1 MVAYHRL
8 TIALAKTEMKLT
20 MGTAM
25 RSAALVPRHSAIGP
39 SLRAM
44 VRINEIVDGCG
55 GGGGGG
61 FAAAAAAPLPPLT
74 AHSSGT
80 GQARHGGASQLM
92 KPHLLQIP
100 AASWY

>member
-1 MVAYHRL
+1 
-8 TIALAKTEMKLT
+8 
-20 MGTAM
+20 M

-44 VRINEIVDGCG
+44 VRISEIVDGCG
-55 GGGGGG
+55 GGGA

-92 KPHLLQIP
+92 KPHLLQNQQRAGVSRGRWDRTH
-100 AASWY
+100 AAPL